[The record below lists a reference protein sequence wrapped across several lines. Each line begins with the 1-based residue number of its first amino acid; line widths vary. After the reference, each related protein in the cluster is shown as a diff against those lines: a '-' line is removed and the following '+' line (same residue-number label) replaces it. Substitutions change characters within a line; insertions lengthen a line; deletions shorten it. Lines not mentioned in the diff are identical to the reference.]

1 MLGRMK
7 TRPMLQLPEA
17 RYDEGGT
24 SDLSA
29 EAIVHREITKLGEW
43 LAAQGID
50 LQNEHAHADEGSRD
64 RLYLRYG
71 YFMGLKN
78 ALALL
83 TSRGETLH

>member
-1 MLGRMK
+1 MKPRTKELALEVGR
-7 TRPMLQLPEA
+7 
-17 RYDEGGT
+17 DEGSP

-29 EAIVHREITKLGEW
+29 EAIVHREIRKLGEW

>member
-1 MLGRMK
+1 MKPRSMLPAAGR
-7 TRPMLQLPEA
+7 
-17 RYDEGGT
+17 DESGPN
-24 SDLSA
+24 DVSA
-29 EAIVHREITKLGEW
+29 EAVVHREIAMLGEW

-71 YFMGLKN
+71 YFMGLKH

>member
-1 MLGRMK
+1 MK
-7 TRPMLQLPEA
+7 TRTQQLALEIG
-17 RYDEGGT
+17 RDEHSP

-29 EAIVHREITKLGEW
+29 ETIVHREIRKLGEW
-43 LAAQGID
+43 LTAQGID

-71 YFMGLKN
+71 YFMGLKH

-83 TSRGETLH
+83 TNRGETLH